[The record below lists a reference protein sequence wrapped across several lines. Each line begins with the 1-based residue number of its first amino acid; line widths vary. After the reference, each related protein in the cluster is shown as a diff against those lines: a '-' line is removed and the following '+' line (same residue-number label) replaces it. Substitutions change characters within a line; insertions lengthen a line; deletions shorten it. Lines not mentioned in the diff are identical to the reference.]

1 MNNIA
6 KLAAARALVETVIE
20 QSAPEQAPVDVRH
33 ATLWREQAPKWAA
46 SLNRRAQIE
55 QLMFDAA
62 CGKRAMPTPAELRE
76 WALKLGT
83 PDEAALANS
92 VSGAEGRPGNRG

>member
-6 KLAAARALVETVIE
+6 KLARARALVESVLE
-20 QSAPEQAPVDVRH
+20 QSPPEQAPAEMRD
-33 ATLWREQAPKWAA
+33 AALWREQAPKWAA
-46 SLNRRAQIE
+46 ALNRRAQVE

-62 CGKRAMPTPAELRE
+62 SGKRAMPTATELRE

-83 PDEAALANS
+83 PDEAALAKS
-92 VSGAEGRPGNRG
+92 VGNRA

>member
-1 MNNIA
+1 MNNTA
-6 KLAAARALVETVIE
+6 KMAQARALIESVVE
-20 QSAPEQAPVDVRH
+20 QSAPEQAPADMRD
-33 ATLWREQAPKWAA
+33 AALWV
-46 SLNRRAQIE
+46 E

-83 PDEAALANS
+83 PDEAALANI
-92 VSGAEGRPGNRG
+92 VGGAEGRTGNRG